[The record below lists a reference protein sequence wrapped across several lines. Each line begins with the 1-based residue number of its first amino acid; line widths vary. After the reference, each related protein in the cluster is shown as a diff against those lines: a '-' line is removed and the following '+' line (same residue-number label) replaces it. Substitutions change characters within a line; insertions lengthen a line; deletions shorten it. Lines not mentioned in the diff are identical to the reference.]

1 MKQSL
6 MLFVFTIV
14 AYSLSGAQDE
24 SCAAIMS
31 TSANSITFLEEKKDT
46 RQSPCISSVI
56 RHLGKVHDV
65 DAVHVLASYLD
76 FVDPET
82 SPHSGGFADVR
93 PEYPAVSALFQIGKP
108 ATRELLSDIQGSGS
122 PKVRLNAAKA
132 YQAIY
137 RDDLASGIRLLRIEE
152 LAANSTDAQS
162 RLRKVLR
169 MLVEDCT
176 HRSEQESQTCQDATR
191 RD

>member
-6 MLFVFTIV
+6 MLLVFTIV

-24 SCAAIMS
+24 SCSAVMS
-31 TSANSITFLEEKKDT
+31 TSANSITFLEEQKET
-46 RQSPCISSVI
+46 RQSSCISSVI
-56 RHLGKVHDV
+56 THLGRVHDV

-76 FVDPET
+76 FVDPAT
-82 SPHSGGFADVR
+82 SPRSGGFADVR
-93 PEYPAVSALFQIGKP
+93 PEYPAVGALFQIGKA
-108 ATRELLSDIQGSGS
+108 ATRELLSDIEGSGS

-137 RDDLASGIRLLRIEE
+137 RDDLASGIRLIRSEE
-152 LAANSTDAQS
+152 LAANSTNAQS
-162 RLRKVLR
+162 SLRRVLR
-169 MLVEDCT
+169 MLIEDCT
-176 HRSEQESQTCQDATR
+176 QRSEQESQACRDAAR